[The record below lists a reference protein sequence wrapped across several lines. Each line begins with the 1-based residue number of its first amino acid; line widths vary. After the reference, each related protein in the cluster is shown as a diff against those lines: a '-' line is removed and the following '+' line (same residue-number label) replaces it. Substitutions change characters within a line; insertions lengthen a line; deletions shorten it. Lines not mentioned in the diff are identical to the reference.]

1 MASIASLNWYNYTSV
16 GILQSSNGLV
26 LGNKEG
32 FYRDLGTDIFTN
44 NDYVRVAIWY
54 SFSLNSNPNGTAGNE
69 YVTNVNPVDSF
80 YFGLKSPNA
89 SFPDAAGV
97 QSKFCGYFTPP
108 RVNIGASNPLF
119 TGIYQGSS
127 TQSQFAAQGY
137 NNYVLTFGD
146 ITTPYTI
153 QNYLNTNYSNL
164 STNTALQAN
173 FGTNGASAVI
183 SSGIGVL
190 GLELRNDNI
199 MLANYSYGSSTTTG
213 IIGPGSVPSLSAM
226 RSYINNQSFLSN
238 TISLSN
244 NAPYGEAT
252 AIFMYNPLATNCLRV
267 HGMIAAGFTRG
278 G

>member
-1 MASIASLNWYNYTSV
+1 MASINSLNWYNSTIA
-16 GILQSSNGLV
+16 GLQSSNGLV

-54 SFSLNSNPNGTAGNE
+54 SFSLNSNPNGTASSE
-69 YVTNVNPVDSF
+69 YATNINPVDSF
-80 YFGLKSPNA
+80 YFGLKTPNA
-89 SFPDAAGV
+89 SFPDAAGL
-97 QSKFCGYFTPP
+97 QSKFCGYYTSP
-108 RVNIGASNPLF
+108 RVKISNTNYF
-119 TGIYQGSS
+119 TGVYSTGTGSAG
-127 TQSQFAAQGY
+127 QFSADQW
-137 NNYVLTFGD
+137 NNNVLIFGD
-146 ITTPYTI
+146 MSTPYTI
-153 QNYLNTNYSNL
+153 TNFLNTSFANL
-164 STNTALQAN
+164 STNNIAHG
-173 FGTNGASAVI
+173 FGTNGAAAVT

-190 GLELRNDNI
+190 GLELRNDNTI
-199 MLANYSYGSSTTTG
+199 LANYSTTGNSTTTG
-213 IIGPGSVPSLSAM
+213 ITGPGSVPTLSAM

-252 AIFMYNPLATNCLRV
+252 AIFMYNPLTLNCIRV